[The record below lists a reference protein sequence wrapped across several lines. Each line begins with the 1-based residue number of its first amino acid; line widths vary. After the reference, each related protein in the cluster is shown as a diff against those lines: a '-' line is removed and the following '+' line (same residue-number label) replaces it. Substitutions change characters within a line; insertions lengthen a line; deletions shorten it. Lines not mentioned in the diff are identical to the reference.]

1 MDVES
6 IANEIYDQEE
16 MELFTGITYVLAT
29 QSYDLEL
36 YAEFPS
42 GFNAELDDYAWLMIW
57 NVLDMA
63 SIVERTDVI
72 GPIDKVSYMNP
83 GQIGSIAMKYSMNK
97 IIPAIDSMT
106 NSTNITSEWL
116 SQFMCCYDGQ
126 YDTRV

>member
-1 MDVES
+1 MERNMDVES

-83 GQIGSIAMKYSMNK
+83 G
-97 IIPAIDSMT
+97 
-106 NSTNITSEWL
+106 
-116 SQFMCCYDGQ
+116 
-126 YDTRV
+126 